1 MSRRTFRSAPQPALQ
16 FDKSTVT
23 WRDEVHREHGHQF
36 LVPSSVDAVMPE
48 FVNVMNLNDDKVYA
62 LFYGICSLA
71 SGKIGSPGRQK
82 SAAAIRREL
91 GVVAA
96 GLKRI
101 EGILA
106 GHLGGEVRRGL
117 VREPSEKTQKE
128 IQDWLSQIPAMSK
141 LAFSAAKQNH
151 NMPHY
156 KSLMGM
162 SEISKSQ
169 AVAELAT
176 LYAAV
181 TGKPKPSLR
190 FNGIEPKVGGVLW
203 FVQKA
208 AAAALVGELTPNSIS
223 DLFKSS
229 KKKYKID

>member
-1 MSRRTFRSAPQPALQ
+1 
-16 FDKSTVT
+16 
-23 WRDEVHREHGHQF
+23 
-36 LVPSSVDAVMPE
+36 
-48 FVNVMNLNDDKVYA
+48 
-62 LFYGICSLA
+62 
-71 SGKIGSPGRQK
+71 
-82 SAAAIRREL
+82 
-91 GVVAA
+91 
-96 GLKRI
+96 
-101 EGILA
+101 LA

-117 VREPSEKTQKE
+117 VREPSNKTQKE
-128 IQDWLSQIPAMSK
+128 IRDWLSQIPMMSK
-141 LAFSAAKQNH
+141 LAQSAAKQNH
-151 NMPHY
+151 DMPHY

-190 FNGIEPKVGGVLW
+190 FNGIEPKVGGALW

-208 AAAALVGELTPNSIS
+208 AAAALVGDLTPNAIS

-229 KKKYKID
+229 KATPPR

>member
-1 MSRRTFRSAPQPALQ
+1 
-16 FDKSTVT
+16 
-23 WRDEVHREHGHQF
+23 
-36 LVPSSVDAVMPE
+36 MPE
-48 FVNVMNLNDDKVYA
+48 FVSVMNLNDDKAYE
-62 LFYGICSLA
+62 LLYGLCSLA
-71 SGKIGSPGRQK
+71 AGKIGSPGRQK

-151 NMPHY
+151 DMLHY

-181 TGKPKPSLR
+181 TGKLKPSLR
-190 FNGIEPKVGGVLW
+190 FNGFDPKEGSAIW
-203 FVQKA
+203 FIQKA
-208 AAAALVGELTPNSIS
+208 AAAALVGNLTPNTIS
-223 DLFKSS
+223 DLHQAS
-229 KKKYKID
+229 KKKTQD